1 MPYAT
6 SSLYKTFFGG
16 LKKGGNMV
24 LGSDMVIMGGSK
36 ASNFIQLLNDKKE
49 FLILVLSNLIVQLG
63 ITYYV
68 MMNYQGDT
76 SAMSSLMLFL
86 AQLLIIFVLAFIP
99 MPSFLKF
106 ILFVVFSVT
115 FGVLLASLKKK
126 VDIKIIQTAI
136 VGTVGIFV
144 SMILAGLG
152 LVFLGVKLGYR
163 FGLALFYALLL
174 LIVTT
179 IVFKLMGTYSTII
192 KALNIIGL
200 LLFSLFLVY
209 DTNQILQRNYYGDF
223 ITASMD
229 YYLDIINIF
238 INLVNLENR

>member
-1 MPYAT
+1 M
-6 SSLYKTFFGG
+6 
-16 LKKGGNMV
+16 LK
-24 LGSDMVIMGGSK
+24 
-36 ASNFIQLLNDKKE
+36 DKKE

-99 MPSFLKF
+99 MPSFFKF
-106 ILFVVFSVT
+106 ILFVVLSVT

-136 VGTVGIFV
+136 VGTVGIFI

-152 LVFLGVKLGYR
+152 LVLFGVKLGYR

-174 LIVTT
+174 LIITT
-179 IVFKLMGTYSTII
+179 IVFRLMGNYSTII
-192 KALNIIGL
+192 KALSIIGL

-209 DTNQILQRNYYGDF
+209 DTNNIMQRNYYGDF

-229 YYLDIINIF
+229 YYLDILNIF
-238 INLVNLENR
+238 INLVNLEDR